1 MVRSSK
7 ISAQLCID
15 ALSSYNINDVVISPG
30 SRCAPLVIELT
41 KNTDFNL
48 YSIIDERSAGFV
60 ALGIAQSKNEPVA
73 LVCTSGSALLNY
85 APALAEAFYSKVP
98 LIVIS
103 ADRPEYLIT
112 QGDGQ
117 TIKQPGS
124 LNSIVK
130 HFINIPDIFDANSP
144 LLNHANRIL
153 NESLSCSLENPRQP
167 VHINMSFDEPLYD
180 TISESLSNFRKID
193 INIPNQTI
201 LNQEK
206 LIEFQN
212 IVKGSK
218 KTLIIVG
225 ALPINKSLNI
235 FLEKLNQLNQVYT
248 IIETTSNLT
257 CDIGYCGIDKFMTSV
272 EGHNSNRFN
281 PDVVLT
287 FGNNIIS
294 KKIKTWLRLNQQLIH
309 VHFGIENNVLD
320 SFFSISKQFETNDF
334 QQFLELNYNDN
345 SDSTFKLDS
354 DELVREIK
362 FRQFEFEK
370 NIEFS
375 DFLVYKLLSE
385 YIPKKSIVHFGNS
398 SAIRYSQLFEKFGQM
413 KISSNRGTSGIEGSL
428 STSVGIAYSN
438 PSVSVWCILGDL
450 SFFYDSNAFLNSKLP
465 ANLKVVVVNNN
476 GGGIFRI
483 IDGPKTVNKFEEFI
497 ETEHYFTSK
506 HICKTFN
513 VHYTSVVDVAKLK
526 VALNNTINSP
536 KINLLE
542 IFTPKQLND
551 KVLKS
556 FFNSLK
562 TNHEQ
567 T

>member
-218 KTLIIVG
+218 KTL
-225 ALPINKSLNI
+225 
-235 FLEKLNQLNQVYT
+235 KL
-248 IIETTSNLT
+248 
-257 CDIGYCGIDKFMTSV
+257 M
-272 EGHNSNRFN
+272 RFG
-281 PDVVLT
+281 LA
-287 FGNNIIS
+287 
-294 KKIKTWLRLNQQLIH
+294 
-309 VHFGIENNVLD
+309 E
-320 SFFSISKQFETNDF
+320 
-334 QQFLELNYNDN
+334 
-345 SDSTFKLDS
+345 
-354 DELVREIK
+354 
-362 FRQFEFEK
+362 
-370 NIEFS
+370 
-375 DFLVYKLLSE
+375 
-385 YIPKKSIVHFGNS
+385 
-398 SAIRYSQLFEKFGQM
+398 RYQS
-413 KISSNRGTSGIEGSL
+413 
-428 STSVGIAYSN
+428 
-438 PSVSVWCILGDL
+438 
-450 SFFYDSNAFLNSKLP
+450 
-465 ANLKVVVVNNN
+465 
-476 GGGIFRI
+476 
-483 IDGPKTVNKFEEFI
+483 
-497 ETEHYFTSK
+497 
-506 HICKTFN
+506 
-513 VHYTSVVDVAKLK
+513 
-526 VALNNTINSP
+526 
-536 KINLLE
+536 
-542 IFTPKQLND
+542 
-551 KVLKS
+551 
-556 FFNSLK
+556 
-562 TNHEQ
+562 
-567 T
+567 